1 MKAGSIVL
9 CILLSQLISSGE
21 EVAGERG
28 SKSQPVVEI
37 SKAPKAWLGLR
48 LEKPEPTVTAHL
60 PELPAGMGFLVKS
73 VDQGGPAQIAGLREL
88 DIVWKL
94 GDQMLVN
101 EAQLAALLRLSKP
114 GEEVTLA
121 GFREGQPFEAKVVFG
136 NVPAHQ
142 KTISAASVHPA
153 GSPDF
158 CEMPQRL
165 ASAAEKSASFS
176 SDEGSARV
184 WREGETFQVKV
195 KGPKK
200 EVIFEGPLSDEGT
213 TPGLSEEWNLRT
225 RILVRTLKQTLDG
238 NVLPV
243 RQPRPRV
250 VPAPPSP

>member
-1 MKAGSIVL
+1 MKSGSIVL
-9 CILLSQLISSGE
+9 CLLLSPLVSFGE
-21 EVAGERG
+21 EAAAE
-28 SKSQPVVEI
+28 KSARSRRVIEV

-48 LEKPEPTVTAHL
+48 LEKPGQTVTAHL
-60 PELPAGMGFLVKS
+60 PDLPAGMGFLVKS
-73 VDQGGPAQIAGLREL
+73 IDQGGPAQIAGLREL

-136 NVPAHQ
+136 NVPVHQ
-142 KTISAASVHPA
+142 KTIAAAAVQTA
-153 GSPDF
+153 ESPDY
-158 CEMPQRL
+158 CEMPQKL
-165 ASAAEKSASFS
+165 AHAAEKSASFS

-195 KGPKK
+195 KGPDK

-213 TPGLSEEWNLRT
+213 APGLSEEWNLRT

-250 VPAPPSP
+250 VPAAPSP